1 MPLFLKPR
9 FLIKYSSNDRFLRHL
24 PAEYVERAGLPR
36 PLSIGTLF
44 VTVTGPKLVLIY
56 VLLIGRRPVLNLP
69 VVAKVCSIVAFCG
82 FSSPE
87 KDFGRGVA

>member
-1 MPLFLKPR
+1 MLLGWSVRTEFGLGKP
-9 FLIKYSSNDRFLRHL
+9 
-24 PAEYVERAGLPR
+24 
-36 PLSIGTLF
+36 TLF

-56 VLLIGRRPVLNLP
+56 VLLIGRRPVLNMP